1 MNVKDLRANG
11 KVDSMELTLT
21 DKNQPREFTSRWGSS
36 GRVCDAQGTDPKGDT
51 VVITLWNEEI
61 DRFAVNDRIRITN
74 GYVKE
79 FRGELQVSAG
89 KYGKLEK
96 L

>member
-36 GRVCDAQGTDPKGDT
+36 GRVCDAQGTDSIGDT

>member
-1 MNVKDLRANG
+1 MNVKDLHPNA
-11 KVDSMELTLT
+11 KIDDMELTLT
-21 DKNQPREFTSRWGSS
+21 DMKDPREFTSKWGSS
-36 GRVCDAQGTDPKGDT
+36 GRVCDAQGKDGNGDS
-51 VVITLWNEEI
+51 VIVTLWNDEI
-61 DRFAVNDRIRITN
+61 DLFQVDDRIRITN
-74 GYVKE
+74 GYCKE